1 MAYRG
6 TTGRV
11 PRDSCHG
18 GRVDR
23 GSSSCLTIGG
33 RRVDRAVAAAVLDAI
48 QPAGGTAAVEALERM
63 RSEHDL
69 TRQALTLA

>member
-23 GSSSCLTIGG
+23 GSSCLTIGG